1 MDRELSELRR
11 AVSDAGPRGPGRR
24 LPTRLQARLVEV
36 IRRRHAR
43 GESLRQLAE
52 ALGLTAETL
61 RRWLAAAPST
71 APAVVRP
78 LPVAVV
84 EPIAA
89 AAAPLA
95 LVTPDGFRFE
105 GLTVASAA
113 ELLARLR

>member
-24 LPTRLQARLVEV
+24 LPIRLQARLVEV

-89 AAAPLA
+89 AAALA